1 MIGWLIE
8 TLAASTVL
16 MAVVLLVRG
25 RVAALFGAR
34 IAYLL
39 WLLPALR
46 MILPPLPESFGPAP
60 LAQLP
65 VMIDL
70 SAFAAGAD
78 AAPLAAAPVEAAGF
92 PWMTALLALWLA
104 GAIVHL
110 GFHLLAYRRFVR
122 EALGERTDLPELD
135 ARGIE
140 VCASKAVE
148 GPFATGIFQPMI
160 VLPHDY
166 RTRYSAEELRLA
178 MRHETVHHD
187 RGDLSINLFA
197 LGMLSLHWFNPI
209 AHRAWRA
216 FRADQELACDAAVL
230 EGASPDVRH
239 SYGLALVKSACAR
252 TPVAACALTP
262 RDQLKTRLRM
272 MKAGERR
279 GAGSVLALLLVAG
292 GLALTASGGIAAETT
307 RQIRHEVTEK
317 VIEPAAAAV
326 ARAIPAPP
334 APPAPLAPSAS
345 ATPATPPAPAGAP
358 QAPQAPTAPERA
370 DDWREAMEDAR
381 QARAEAAQEAAE
393 ARREGLREAEAAR
406 REAQAEARGHAH
418 AHPHAGAAIS
428 SDPVTGRYG
437 FTTGPLSKCKERA
450 EGVNITFA
458 GQAGKSQNLSVS
470 VCGKM
475 MSEVDIARITL
486 DAMTNARDGLRKAGG
501 LTPDQLAKALA
512 AMDREIVRLKDE
524 IG

>member
-1 MIGWLIE
+1 MTGWLIE
-8 TLAASTVL
+8 TLAATSLL
-16 MAVVLLVRG
+16 MAVVLLIRG

-46 MILPPLPESFGPAP
+46 MILPPLPESFGPPP
-60 LAQLP
+60 LAQIP
-65 VMIDL
+65 VLVDL
-70 SAFAAGAD
+70 SAFAARAD
-78 AAPLAAAPVEAAGF
+78 AAPLAAAPVEAGF

-122 EALGERTDLPELD
+122 NALGERIDLPELD

-148 GPFATGIFQPMI
+148 GPFATGIFTPTI

-230 EGASPDVRH
+230 EGASTDERH
-239 SYGLALVKSACAR
+239 SYGLALVKSACTR

-279 GAGSVLALLLVAG
+279 TAGSVLAVLLVAG
-292 GLALTASGGIAAETT
+292 GLTLTASGGIAAETT

-317 VIEPAAAAV
+317 VIVPAAAAV

-334 APPAPLAPSAS
+334 APPAPMAPYA
-345 ATPATPPAPAGAP
+345 PAAPAAPPAPAGAP
-358 QAPQAPTAPERA
+358 QAPEAPAAPEQA

-381 QARAEAAQEAAE
+381 QARAEAAQEAAD

-406 REAQAEARGHAH
+406 REAQAETRGYAHSHAE
-418 AHPHAGAAIS
+418 AAIS
-428 SDPVTGRYG
+428 SDPATGRYG
-437 FTTGPLSKCKERA
+437 FTTGALSKCKARA
-450 EGVNITFA
+450 EGVNITFT
-458 GQAGKSQNLSVS
+458 GQAGKSQNLRVS
-470 VCGKM
+470 VCGKV

-486 DAMTNARDGLRKAGG
+486 DAMTNARDGLQKAGG

-512 AMDREIVRLKDE
+512 AMDGEIARLRNE